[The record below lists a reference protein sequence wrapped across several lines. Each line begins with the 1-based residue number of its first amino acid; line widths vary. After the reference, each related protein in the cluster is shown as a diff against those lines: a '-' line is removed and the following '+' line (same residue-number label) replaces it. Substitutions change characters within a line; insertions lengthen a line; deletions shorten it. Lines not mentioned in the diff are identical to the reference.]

1 MDNLNNQWKDQVLKA
16 TWLTRAVFESWKTGA
31 KGKPMQWAKKLLRWA
46 DDAQLDFVN
55 RAKKEAAI
63 LAAKTLNAQE
73 IERVAYRAVSQSSEL
88 RKRNETLENEA
99 RLRDAELE
107 VERKKRERQD
117 LEIAKLRE
125 ANKKNQAEFETKMS
139 KLKVERV
146 LGLLSPLLLGVVV
159 VTWLG
164 LVFWVRCCRRLLFGL
179 QIVRSSHDQWSVV
192 TIGVVS
198 CKYGVKGS
206 DICHAHAHSFS
217 QDEFDRGRSEEA
229 HAREVCEP
237 ADLDE
242 SVMSSHVM

>member
-16 TWLTRAVFESWKTGA
+16 TWLTRAVYESWKTGA

-46 DDAQLDFVN
+46 DDAQLNFVN

-73 IERVAYRAVSQSSEL
+73 IERVAYMAVSQSSEL

-99 RLRDAELE
+99 RLRNAELE
-107 VERKKRERQD
+107 VEREKRERQD

-146 LGLLSPLLLGVVV
+146 VLSLLSPLLLGVVV
-159 VTWLG
+159 VIWLG

-179 QIVRSSHDQWSVV
+179 
-192 TIGVVS
+192 
-198 CKYGVKGS
+198 
-206 DICHAHAHSFS
+206 
-217 QDEFDRGRSEEA
+217 
-229 HAREVCEP
+229 
-237 ADLDE
+237 
-242 SVMSSHVM
+242 